1 MSKSDTENLN
11 PDDLMIA
18 DLPELKGA
26 LEEARQLLERLKARK
41 DETDPDRYERLH
53 RRYEEKIEELEPA
66 VEQLTEQGETRKLE
80 LEDRLAHQQ
89 GRAEDAEAELDEIK
103 QLHEE
108 GAMDEETYREERR
121 RFQRQRKEAENE
133 ASQIERELDEVEFYL
148 TETGEVSYDAG
159 GMQGV
164 MDSARDVA
172 GEGAANLL
180 DQGREL
186 FADAGSRKGAGV
198 SAGTRSASDW
208 PRHAGSTLAEA
219 VGNAATAL
227 GKIAVNPVANLS
239 QVRGALGIHQ
249 AVGVGV
255 VFAIV
260 ATVCMTLGLHLIFDT
275 VFGFAYRPS
284 VKPIVQLFGASMAS
298 FASLA
303 VMHFAARTIFDGDS
317 DYGTDVLVAG
327 TALLPTSQA
336 VLFIGLIG
344 ISYYRVAGVLGV
356 FAVCYVVLIL
366 YTGCSRLA
374 NLSEAVSAPLIP
386 VILILSGWLAQVL
399 FGAIV

>member
-1 MSKSDTENLN
+1 MPDVSPENSSLE
-11 PDDLMIA
+11 
-18 DLPELKGA
+18 DLPELKA
-26 LEEARQLLERLKARK
+26 DLEETRQLLDQLEGRK
-41 DETDPDRYERLH
+41 GETDPDRYERL
-53 RRYEEKIEELEPA
+53 RQRYEEKVEELEPT
-66 VEQLTEQGETRKLE
+66 VEQLTEKGITQKME

-89 GRAEDAEAELDEIK
+89 GRVEEAETELDEIE

-108 GAMDEETYREERR
+108 GAMGEEAYREDRR
-121 RFQRQRKEAENE
+121 RFRRRRKEAEKK

-198 SAGTRSASDW
+198 SGGTRSASDW
-208 PRHAGSTLAEA
+208 LRHAGSTLAEA

-227 GKIAVNPVANLS
+227 GTIAVNPVANLP